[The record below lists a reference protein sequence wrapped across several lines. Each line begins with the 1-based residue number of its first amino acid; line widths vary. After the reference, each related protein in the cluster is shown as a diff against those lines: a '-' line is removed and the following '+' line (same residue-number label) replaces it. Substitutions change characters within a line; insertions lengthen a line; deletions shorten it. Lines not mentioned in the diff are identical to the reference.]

1 MSATTTTTT
10 TTATAT
16 QGANETHAVEMA
28 ASVISTNTVASTLKS
43 GRSSHYHGAQ
53 ADRMSEKNSYIQQP
67 QQDLTDAKPEEPSRW
82 SKIRKTSWALF
93 VKYWF
98 LLGLA
103 FVIGLAWAIPTV
115 GKSYGSIQAQY
126 TVKWGAVIVI
136 FLLSG
141 LGLDVKVMFKTILR
155 WRLHLYVQVVNFI
168 VLPFLAWGIV
178 RFFIAVGASIDEMVY
193 QGWIIALS
201 TSTTVSSNSVMTRNA
216 NGNDGAGNRKKKIE
230 RESHGAGLVKPYDR
244 FLINPYSLFYC
255 VAVFNAALGNV
266 LGIFIS
272 PALMTVFGDDRILF
286 PPGSA
291 RGKPD
296 YIKVLFQLGL
306 TVLVPLVVGQII
318 RFLFPV
324 FIKKWSQKLKFPI
337 INSIALLVMVWSV
350 FCDGVASDAFH
361 KLSGADI
368 VAIIGVDIFMYLFG
382 CALCI
387 FICRLPWPQ
396 RFAEPA
402 WLDRYRLSR
411 KDAAAVMYCGA
422 TKTVSMGIPLINVL
436 YSGTS
441 FGVVGVLSLP
451 LLLYHICQLFIGNFQ
466 VSLLKKW
473 IERGEMEDNHTLNQ
487 DSRCEADAQSLPSF
501 TTRRRTNVER
511 SD

>member
-67 QQDLTDAKPEEPSRW
+67 QQDLTDAKPAEPSRW

-216 NGNDGAGNRKKKIE
+216 NGNDGA
-230 RESHGAGLVKPYDR
+230 
-244 FLINPYSLFYC
+244 
-255 VAVFNAALGNV
+255 AVFNAALGNV

-487 DSRCEADAQSLPSF
+487 DSRSEADAQSLPSF